1 VSQGGEWT
9 EQVLHAFT
17 GGSDGDYPP
26 AGVAV
31 VGTDVY
37 GTTIW
42 GGTGPCQENA
52 APVGCGTVFQITQ

>member
-1 VSQGGEWT
+1 
-9 EQVLHAFT
+9 VLHAFT